1 MSLKSLAILAAGAAS
16 VNAHGV
22 ILDIVSAGK
31 EYGGWDVNYQ
41 YYNPVPKV
49 AAWAAG
55 GYGHGPIVGT
65 QYASTS
71 INCHDDAKAAPI
83 YMEAAAGSDI
93 EISWGTP
100 GSNPSPWPESHKGP
114 IITYMAPCGTDAT
127 GDCTT
132 VLPDDLGWTKVYQT
146 GLLTGG
152 DTSAQVWAT
161 DKLISEN
168 KTTVTIPSALA
179 PGNYVMRHE
188 IIALHAG
195 GEVNGPQNYPQCY
208 NVKVTGSGSEKL
220 PAGTKGVKLYAPED
234 TVFNIYANIDSYP
247 FPGPELW
254 SGASSSSGT
263 GANTTTKRWART
275 FRG

>member
-1 MSLKSLAILAAGAAS
+1 MSLKSLTILAAGAAT

-22 ILDIVSAGK
+22 ILDIVSGGK
-31 EYGGWDVNYQ
+31 EYRGWDVNYQ
-41 YYNPVPKV
+41 YYNPVPEV
-49 AAWAAG
+49 AAWQAG
-55 GYGHGPIVGT
+55 GYGHGPIVGD
-65 QYASTS
+65 QYATAS

-93 EISWGTP
+93 EIAWGTP
-100 GSNPSPWPESHKGP
+100 GSNPSAWPDSHKGP
-114 IITYMAPCGTDAT
+114 ILTYMAPCGGADAT
-127 GDCTT
+127 GDCTSLA
-132 VLPDDLGWTKVYQT
+132 VGDLAWTKVYQT
-146 GLLTGG
+146 GLLTPG

-168 KTTVTIPSALA
+168 KTTVTIPSSLA
-179 PGNYVMRHE
+179 PGNYVLRNE

-208 NVKVTGSGSEKL
+208 NVKVTGSGSGKL
-220 PAGTKGVKLYAPED
+220 TDGVKGVELYKPED

-254 SGASSSSGT
+254 SGASSSSGS
-263 GANTTTKRWART
+263 ASNSTKRWARA